1 MKKDNYDILTDYITG
16 NQDKFYRLAFTYVHQ
31 KEAALDIVQNAVVKA
46 LQSYE
51 SIRNISYIKTW
62 FYRILVNESLS
73 YLRKAQREYP
83 MDLSSILE
91 TAYSGS
97 DGSEKLEVFQIVNH
111 LPEPGRTILFLHY
124 YEGFTIKEIS
134 QIKEMKLST
143 VKYHLYASLEKLKEM
158 IKEETA

>member
-1 MKKDNYDILTDYITG
+1 MKKHNYDILADYITG

-51 SIRNISYIKTW
+51 SIRNISFIKTW

-97 DGSEKLEVFQIVNH
+97 DGTEKLEVFQIVNH
-111 LPEPGRTILFLHY
+111 LPEPGRTIIFLHY

>member
-1 MKKDNYDILTDYITG
+1 MKKDHYDTLVDYITDH
-16 NQDKFYRLAFTYVHQ
+16 QDNFYRLAYTYVHQ

-46 LQSYE
+46 LQSYDT
-51 SIRNISYIKTW
+51 IRNISYVRTW

-73 YLRKAQREYP
+73 YLRKNQREYP

-91 TAYSGS
+91 TAYSGN
-97 DGSEKLEVFQIVNH
+97 DGAEKLEVFQFVNH
-111 LPEPGRTILFLHY
+111 LSEPGRTIIFLHY
-124 YEGFTIKEIS
+124 YEGFTLKEIS
-134 QIKEMKLST
+134 QIKKMKLST

>member
-1 MKKDNYDILTDYITG
+1 MKKDNYDILADYITD

-51 SIRNISYIKTW
+51 TIRNISYIRTW

-91 TAYSGS
+91 TACSGS
-97 DGSEKLEVFQIVNH
+97 DGAEKLEVFQIVNH
-111 LPEPGRTILFLHY
+111 LPEPGRTIVFLHY
-124 YEGFTIKEIS
+124 YEGFTMKEIS
-134 QIKEMKLST
+134 QIKGMKLST

>member
-1 MKKDNYDILTDYITG
+1 MKKDNYDILADYITG

-31 KEAALDIVQNAVVKA
+31 KEAALDIVQDAVVKA

-97 DGSEKLEVFQIVNH
+97 EGSEKLEVFQIVNQ

-124 YEGFTIKEIS
+124 YEGFTMKEIS
-134 QIKEMKLST
+134 QIKKIKLST

>member
-1 MKKDNYDILTDYITG
+1 MKKDNYDILADYITG

-51 SIRNISYIKTW
+51 SIRNISFIKTW

-97 DGSEKLEVFQIVNH
+97 DGTEKLEVFQIVNH
-111 LPEPGRTILFLHY
+111 LPEPGRTIIFLHY